1 MSFKEMLGIRFGK
14 LTVIER
20 LENFP
25 NGTAAWNCL
34 CDCGIEKKVAGT
46 KLRAGKQKSCGC
58 SSPKFSKESISTHGM
73 SKTRVYRIWAG
84 MHSRCRQTKNKKIQR
99 LYLDKGIKVCERWN
113 KFENFYEDMGDP
125 PDGMSID
132 RINGDKGY
140 EPSNCRWATSKQQAN
155 NMSSNRLI
163 EYNNKKMTISLWAKE
178 IGVKPNT
185 LNYRIRRGMPLK
197 DALKTQVL
205 TSLKSY

>member
-1 MSFKEMLGIRFGK
+1 MLGIRFGK

-34 CDCGIEKKVAGT
+34 CDCGTEKKVAGT

-84 MHSRCRQTKNKKIQR
+84 MHSRCRQTKNKKTQR
-99 LYLDKGIKVCERWN
+99 LYLEKGIKVCERWN

-163 EYNNKKMTISLWAKE
+163 EYNNKKMTISMWAKE

>member
-1 MSFKEMLGIRFGK
+1 MLGIRFGK